1 MRRPPRGTR
10 DDDGTFP
17 RSRRPMIAVEE
28 VARTGV
34 SARRGT
40 APGLA
45 MTVRGITETCIIG
58 VGRFRRCLPCPCAVG
73 CGEDP

>member
-1 MRRPPRGTR
+1 
-10 DDDGTFP
+10 
-17 RSRRPMIAVEE
+17 MIAVEE

-45 MTVRGITETCIIG
+45 MATRGITETCIVG